1 MAGIVIVANN
11 IDAEAAFKI
20 AGKVARRLEFATHRI
35 DDWEWEATKGSLVAS
50 IFLGAFIAYCDFR
63 IWVEEERDR
72 SVAISIERNC
82 PWWSGIIGVNRVKN
96 QAAALADAIEEALEK
111 DGGEVL
117 ERTAL

>member
-1 MAGIVIVANN
+1 MAGLVIVTDL
-11 IDAEAAFKI
+11 DAEATLKI
-20 AGKVARRLEFATHRI
+20 AGKVARKLEFATHRV
-35 DDWEWEATKGSLVAS
+35 DDWELEATKGSLVAS

-96 QAAALADAIEEALEK
+96 QATALADAIERALERE
-111 DGGEVL
+111 GAEVL
-117 ERTAL
+117 DRTTF